1 MAKKAAK
8 SPDASIGSVAS
19 VASAEAPPFEDALE
33 RLEALVDALEDGDLE
48 LEESLSRFEE
58 GVRLVRSCS
67 DRLRQAELR
76 VKQLEADGEG
86 GRERDLA
93 IEDAS

>member
-8 SPDASIGSVAS
+8 SPDASI
-19 VASAEAPPFEDALE
+19 ASAEAPPFEDALE

-86 GRERDLA
+86 DRERDLA